1 MKHIRTYEDD
11 QWDNEDDFDTSIV
24 HPITENTL
32 LCSSSK
38 ESDIIVI

>member
-24 HPITENTL
+24 HPITENT
-32 LCSSSK
+32 CYVAHQGI
-38 ESDIIVI
+38 SDNKVI